1 MESSFSIMNGPR
13 VGKVPDQVDGLFP
26 GFHLWAWGLGF
37 LLSYCSGIPLGFF
50 SSACVKQPHLYLNCS
65 SPQGK
70 RKTGESRQFS
80 WMHLTAGKASYELC
94 LNPGVRM
101 EVGLRE
107 WGGSCWRKLAVTVIV
122 SVEVN

>member
-1 MESSFSIMNGPR
+1 M
-13 VGKVPDQVDGLFP
+13 
-26 GFHLWAWGLGF
+26 GLGTWVPSV
-37 LLSYCSGIPLGFF
+37 LLLWHSIGVLLICMFETASPVPQLF
-50 SSACVKQPHLYLNCS
+50 

-80 WMHLTAGKASYELC
+80 WTHLTSGKASYVLC

-107 WGGSCWRKLAVTVIV
+107 WGGSCWGKLAVTVIV